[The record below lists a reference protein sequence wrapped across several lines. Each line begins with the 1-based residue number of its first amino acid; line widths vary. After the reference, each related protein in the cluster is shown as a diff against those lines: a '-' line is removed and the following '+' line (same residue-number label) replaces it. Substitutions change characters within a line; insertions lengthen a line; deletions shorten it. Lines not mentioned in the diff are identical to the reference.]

1 MSRERILERRLRTL
15 HTLEEAVN
23 ALRSMSAQHFRR
35 ARALLPSVRAYHDEV
50 QAILGVLEPVRNTP
64 ASHNHEAA
72 GIVLIAA
79 DLGLCGDYATSL
91 VRETVAARTQLGG
104 GPLFCL
110 GRRALAQLERA
121 GLQPDRLHPSPASVG
136 AIPHL
141 LFPLVDEIVD
151 MAKLGQLDSLTLVAA
166 HFEGA
171 GSYRPLQVRVL
182 PVGPSPDQPKLQ
194 ASPYCGSEHLQDV
207 VIREY
212 LYAVLFEA
220 LLGALASEHGKRLV
234 IAESARTW
242 LAERIER
249 THRLVAEIR
258 REQSTQEV
266 LEVANA
272 ARGGH
277 FDPFTRQTTGESW
290 VQPI

>member
-1 MSRERILERRLRTL
+1 MSRERVLERRLHTL

-35 ARALLPSVRAYHDEV
+35 ARALLPPVRAYHEEV
-50 QAILGVLEPVRNTP
+50 QAILDVLEPAPNTAPTRN
-64 ASHNHEAA
+64 HDGA

-91 VRETVAARTQLGG
+91 VRETVAARTQLGE

-110 GRRALAQLERA
+110 GRRALAPLERA
-121 GLQPDRLHPSPASVG
+121 GLQPDLLHPAPASIG

-141 LFPLVDEIVD
+141 LLPLVDEIVN
-151 MAKLGQLDSLTLVAA
+151 MAKLGRIDSLTFVAA
-166 HFEGA
+166 RFEGA
-171 GSYRPLQVRVL
+171 GSYHPFQVRVL
-182 PVGPSPDQPKLQ
+182 PVGPSPNQPRLK
-194 ASPYCGSEHLQDV
+194 ASPYCGFGHLRDV

-212 LYAVLFEA
+212 LYAALFET

-249 THRLVAEIR
+249 TQRLVAEIR

-277 FDPFTRQTTGESW
+277 FDPFTRETPGEPW
-290 VQPI
+290 VHSV